1 MASPTPTNHR
11 RPPAPTRTLHPLPPP
26 PPPPGRNSYKILS
39 VIVPCYN
46 EERNIYEFYTKVL
59 EQITKIQTLN
69 PSVACEF
76 VFIDDGSSD
85 KTLRILE
92 ELSRVDVRVKFL
104 SFSRNFGKES
114 AILAGLKANAG
125 DCIVLIDADLQHPVE
140 LISTMYEEFYA

>member
-1 MASPTPTNHR
+1 MS
-11 RPPAPTRTLHPLPPP
+11 
-26 PPPPGRNSYKILS
+26 
-39 VIVPCYN
+39 CYN

-114 AILAGLKANAG
+114 AILQ
-125 DCIVLIDADLQHPVE
+125 D
-140 LISTMYEEFYA
+140 

>member
-1 MASPTPTNHR
+1 MS
-11 RPPAPTRTLHPLPPP
+11 L
-26 PPPPGRNSYKILS
+26 LS

-104 SFSRNFGKES
+104 SFSRNFGKICDFSRIKGERRRLYS
-114 AILAGLKANAG
+114 AYRCRFTASCGA
-125 DCIVLIDADLQHPVE
+125 
-140 LISTMYEEFYA
+140 YFYHV